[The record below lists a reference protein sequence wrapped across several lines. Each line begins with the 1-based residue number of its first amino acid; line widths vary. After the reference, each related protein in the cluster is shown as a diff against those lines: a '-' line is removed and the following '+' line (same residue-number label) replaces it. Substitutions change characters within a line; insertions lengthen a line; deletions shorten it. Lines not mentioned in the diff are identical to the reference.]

1 MKELENLKQQ
11 HLLNY
16 KKAILEII
24 VNNTTGLMDDDIM
37 SLFRIPPLDSMDL
50 IKSKFLSL
58 AKKEEVIL
66 NTEAL
71 NNIICLYRNSIC
83 NSLSKFKK
91 IRIDELSIKVDSFA
105 PSKEYDVFKL
115 MKKDLIV
122 VDKKIRTQL
131 KELVNKNIN
140 KMVIDNLESI
150 FNSDVDVDK
159 RELIIRDVSKYLTKN
174 YIKQLFENVDVKVIV
189 KNTTLIN
196 GIKEQ
201 GERYLFTKEHSR
213 LFDVS

>member
-1 MKELENLKQQ
+1 MKELENLKKQ

-37 SLFRIPPLDSMDL
+37 SLFRVPPLDSMDL

-83 NSLSKFKK
+83 KSLSKFKK
-91 IRIDELSIKVDSFA
+91 IRIDELSIKIDSFT
-105 PSKEYDVFKL
+105 PTKEYDVFKL
-115 MKKDLIV
+115 MKKDLIA

-131 KELVNKNIN
+131 KDLVNKNID
-140 KMVIDNLESI
+140 KMVINNLESI
-150 FNSDVDVDK
+150 FNFDVDMDK
-159 RELIIRDVSKYLTKN
+159 KKLIIRDVSKYLTKN